1 MSWRI
6 IKSITIDGL
15 GTKVLAPYTN
25 NYDDTYAP
33 WTWNA
38 AGVLNIGSQATLY
51 SESWPDNNV
60 NFYASSVCSF
70 DIDRASVA
78 ALSLNQ
84 WYMGIRIIDKDTKV
98 PTGYGLGWF
107 GNGLGTLYLDIYKED
122 TKAPLGAGVYNGAWG
137 DLGALDVDKYHVG
150 IYRGRYDDS
159 LVWCKMNNLGDWN
172 YSWPVRADIQSFAF
186 LEKQFCQYWATQYNI
201 PISNGIFQS
210 QEEAISPEYGEAS
223 TPEGYTGG
231 TFDDSSDTISI
242 PTAPTIGVS
251 SSGFVNV
258 YNPSSGALIGFGSEL
273 FPNLSFTPI
282 SSLPAPTDVQTALEN
297 IATIFTDFGNQ
308 IPNIIDMYI
317 NSNLIQ
323 YVLDCHIIPVAPSVG
338 SNAAIKVGFR
348 TFTQTA
354 AVVTND
360 YIDFDCGSLNVG
372 EYYAN
377 YIDYAPF
384 TSAKLFLPFV
394 GFVDML
400 PEYWQS
406 GTLSVTYRFNVID
419 GSFVAFVKS
428 TSSKSKLSDT
438 VIGQYGGNCCVHIPL
453 TGANYSNMVSGLVSG
468 AAAVLTAGSGAAAKV
483 SKAVSSAVNVSQI
496 RPNVQQSNGYNSTT
510 SFLGVRTPYLL
521 IERSVSSFSMDYAT
535 ENGLPSNVTAT
546 LSSLS
551 GYTEASDLILNGIDA
566 TDAELNEIAALL
578 ASGVIL

>member
-1 MSWRI
+1 MSHE
-6 IKSITIDGL
+6 
-15 GTKVLAPYTN
+15 
-25 NYDDTYAP
+25 
-33 WTWNA
+33 WTHYEL
-38 AGVLNIGSQATLY
+38 LNISDWQSVNLTEYPNKYPATIQPPYPNGTVNIGDQANLFAIDSDLQQTFYITDILKY
-51 SESWPDNNV
+51 VRPGYVLGPDQ
-60 NFYASSVCSF
+60 Y
-70 DIDRASVA
+70 
-78 ALSLNQ
+78 L
-84 WYMGIRIIDKDTKV
+84 MGIEIDDADGN

-107 GNGLGTLYLDIYKED
+107 RNTNNDGVSVWFYDVATKTELVNGF
-122 TKAPLGAGVYNGAWG
+122 VFSGAWG
-137 DLGALDVDKYHVG
+137 GLGAVKDGAYYIG
-150 IYRGRYDDS
+150 IYKRGSDIT
-159 LVWCKMNNLGDWN
+159 WCCANNIYDWN
-172 YSWPVRADIQSFAF
+172 YAYNVRADIKSY
-186 LEKQFCQYWATQYNI
+186 E
-201 PISNGIFQS
+201 
-210 QEEAISPEYGEAS
+210 ISPDQFLWYWSQQLGVTLSKFSMKVTISSDAFGDAS
-223 TPEGYTGG
+223 TPEGYSGG

-251 SSGFVNV
+251 SAGFVNV
-258 YNPSSGALIGFGSEL
+258 YNPSPSALTGFGSEL
-273 FPNLSFTPI
+273 FPNLSFTPV

-297 IATIFTDFGNQ
+297 IATVLTDFGNQ

-323 YVLDCHIIPVAPSVG
+323 YVLDCHIIPVAPAVG
-338 SNAAIKVGFR
+338 SAAGIKVGFR
-348 TFTQTA
+348 TFSQTA
-354 AVVTND
+354 PEVTSD

-468 AAAVLTAGSGAAAKV
+468 AAAVLTSGAGAAAKV
-483 SKAVSSAVNVSQI
+483 SAAVSSAINVAQS
-496 RPNVQQSNGYNSTT
+496 RPSVQQSNGYNSTT

-521 IERSVSSFSMDYAT
+521 IERSVASFSENYAT

-551 GYTEASDLILNGIDA
+551 GYTEASDLILSGIDA

>member
-1 MSWRI
+1 MSHE
-6 IKSITIDGL
+6 
-15 GTKVLAPYTN
+15 
-25 NYDDTYAP
+25 
-33 WTWNA
+33 WTHYEL
-38 AGVLNIGSQATLY
+38 LNISDWQSVNLTEYPNKYPATIQPPYPNGTVNIGDQANLFAIDSDLQQTFYITDILKY
-51 SESWPDNNV
+51 VRPGYVLGPDQ
-60 NFYASSVCSF
+60 Y
-70 DIDRASVA
+70 
-78 ALSLNQ
+78 L
-84 WYMGIRIIDKDTKV
+84 MGIEIDDEDGN

-107 GNGLGTLYLDIYKED
+107 RNTNNDGIGVWFYDVA
-122 TKAPLGAGVYNGAWG
+122 TKTEIPGANVFNGAWG
-137 DLGALDVDKYHVG
+137 GFGAIKDGAYYIG
-150 IYRGRYDDS
+150 IYKRGSDIT
-159 LVWCKMNNLGDWN
+159 WCCANNIYDWN
-172 YSWPVRADIQSFAF
+172 YPYNVRADIKSY
-186 LEKQFCQYWATQYNI
+186 E
-201 PISNGIFQS
+201 
-210 QEEAISPEYGEAS
+210 ISPDQFLWYWSQQLGVTLSKFSMKVTISSDAFGDAS
-223 TPEGYTGG
+223 TPEGYSGG

-251 SSGFVNV
+251 SAGFVNV
-258 YNPSSGALIGFGSEL
+258 YNPSPSALTGFGSEL
-273 FPNLSFTPI
+273 FPNLSFTPV

-297 IATIFTDFGNQ
+297 IATVLTDFGNQ

-323 YVLDCHIIPVAPSVG
+323 YVLDCHIIPVAPAVG
-338 SNAAIKVGFR
+338 SAAGIKVGFR
-348 TFTQTA
+348 TFSQTA
-354 AVVTND
+354 PEVTSD

-468 AAAVLTAGSGAAAKV
+468 AAAVLTAGAGAAAKV
-483 SKAVSSAVNVSQI
+483 SAAVSSAVNVAQS
-496 RPNVQQSNGYNSTT
+496 RPSVQQSNGYNSTT

-521 IERSVSSFSMDYAT
+521 IERSVSSFSENYAT

-551 GYTEASDLILNGIDA
+551 GYTEASDLILSGIDA

>member
-1 MSWRI
+1 MSSWIYSR
-6 IKSITIDGL
+6 K
-15 GTKVLAPYTN
+15 LAINDFAEINLSNYSN
-25 NYDDTYAP
+25 NYGEDTWRVHA
-33 WTWNA
+33 N
-38 AGVLNIGSQATLY
+38 GSVDVGQQATLFSISY
-51 SESWPDNNV
+51 PDNNIA
-60 NFYASSVCSF
+60 F
-70 DIDRASVA
+70 RADSICNIEIPYR
-78 ALSLNQ
+78 ALNPDEYL
-84 WYMGIRIIDKDTKV
+84 MGIDIVKEDTGEK
-98 PTGYGLGWF
+98 TGYGLGWF
-107 GNGLGTLYLDIYKED
+107 RNTNNDGWSVWLYDTTTKTELPSGFIFNGG
-122 TKAPLGAGVYNGAWG
+122 WG
-137 DLGALDVDKYHVG
+137 DRGPIDGTKFHVG
-150 IYRGRYDDS
+150 IYRDPWGNMI
-159 LVWCKMNNLGDWN
+159 WCKMINLYDWN
-172 YSWPVRADIQSFAF
+172 NAGTVRGDIHTFAF
-186 LEKQFCQYWATQYNI
+186 STGNLLSYYGALNNI
-201 PISNGIFQS
+201 DFDGCKLA
-210 QEEAISPEYGEAS
+210 EEIEVSSPKYGDVS
-223 TPEGYTGG
+223 TPEGYSGG

-251 SSGFVNV
+251 STGFVNV
-258 YNPSSGALIGFGSEL
+258 YNPSPSALIGFGSEL
-273 FPNLSFTPI
+273 FPDLSFTPI
-282 SSLPAPTDVQTALEN
+282 SSLPAPTDVPAALEN
-297 IATIFTDFGNQ
+297 IATVLTDFGNQ

-323 YVLDCHIIPVAPSVG
+323 YVLDCHIIPVAPSVD
-338 SNAAIKVGFR
+338 SAAAIKVGFR
-348 TFTQTA
+348 TFSQTA
-354 AVVTND
+354 PKVASD

-468 AAAVLTAGSGAAAKV
+468 AAAVLTSGSGAAAKV
-483 SKAVSSAVNVSQI
+483 SAAVSSAVNVSQI

-521 IERSVSSFSMDYAT
+521 IERSVSSFSMNYAT

-551 GYTEASDLILNGIDA
+551 GYTEASDLILSGIDA

>member
-6 IKSITIDGL
+6 IKTITIEGF

-25 NYDDTYAP
+25 NYNNTYAP

-38 AGVLNIGSQATLY
+38 AGVLNIGDQATLY
-51 SESWPDNNV
+51 SESWPDNNI
-60 NFYASSVCSF
+60 NFYASSICNI

-84 WYMGIRIIDKDTKV
+84 WYMGIPIIDKDTKAR
-98 PTGYGLGWF
+98 TGYGLGWF

-122 TKAPLGAGVYNGAWG
+122 TKTPLGAGVYSGAWG
-137 DLGALDVDKYHVG
+137 DLGTLDTDKYHVG

-159 LVWCKMNNLGDWN
+159 IMWCKMNNMYDWSNPATVRGD
-172 YSWPVRADIQSFAF
+172 IGSFGI
-186 LEKQFCQYWATQYNI
+186 LEKQFCQYWGNYYNI
-201 PISNGIFQS
+201 PISNGIFLS
-210 QEEAISPEYGEAS
+210 EEEVTSPIYGDAS
-223 TPEGYTGG
+223 TPEGYSGG

-251 SSGFVNV
+251 SAGFVNV
-258 YNPSSGALIGFGSEL
+258 YNPSPSALTGFGSEL
-273 FPNLSFTPI
+273 FPNLSFTPV

-297 IATIFTDFGNQ
+297 IATVLTDFGNQ

-323 YVLDCHIIPVAPSVG
+323 YVLDCHIIPVAPAVG
-338 SNAAIKVGFR
+338 SATGIKVSFR
-348 TFTQTA
+348 TFSQTA
-354 AVVTND
+354 PKVTSD

-468 AAAVLTAGSGAAAKV
+468 AAAVLTSGAGAAAKV
-483 SKAVSSAVNVSQI
+483 SAAVSSAINVAQS
-496 RPNVQQSNGYNSTT
+496 RPSVQQSNGYNSTT

-521 IERSVSSFSMDYAT
+521 IERSVSSFSMNYAT

-551 GYTEASDLILNGIDA
+551 GYTEASDLILSGIDA
-566 TDAELNEIAALL
+566 TDAELNEISALL

>member
-1 MSWRI
+1 MSSWI
-6 IKSITIDGL
+6 YSHKIAINDFGEVNLSN
-15 GTKVLAPYTN
+15 YFN
-25 NYDDTYAP
+25 NYENDIDTWRVHADGKIDV
-33 WTWNA
+33 A
-38 AGVLNIGSQATLY
+38 SQATLFSISY
-51 SESWPDNNV
+51 PDNNIE
-60 NFYASSVCSF
+60 FSASSVCN
-70 DIDRASVA
+70 IELPDRV
-78 ALSLNQ
+78 LNPEE
-84 WYMGIRIIDKDTKV
+84 YIMGIDIVKQDTGEK
-98 PTGYGLGWF
+98 TGYGLGWF
-107 GNGLGTLYLDIYKED
+107 RNLNNDGWSVWLYDTATKTELPDGFLFNGG
-122 TKAPLGAGVYNGAWG
+122 WG
-137 DLGALDVDKYHVG
+137 DPGELDGTKYHVG
-150 IYRGRYDDS
+150 IYRNQWGD
-159 LVWCKMNNLGDWN
+159 LIWCKMIYLYDWN
-172 YSWPVRADIQSFAF
+172 TTYPIRSDIYTFAF
-186 LEKQFCQYWATQYNI
+186 STGNLLSYYGARNNIDLENCKFA
-201 PISNGIFQS
+201 
-210 QEEAISPEYGEAS
+210 EEIEVTSPKYGDAS
-223 TPEGYTGG
+223 TPEGYSGG

-251 SSGFVNV
+251 SAGFVNV
-258 YNPSSGALIGFGSEL
+258 YSPSPSALTGFGSEL
-273 FPNLSFTPI
+273 FPNLAFTPV

-297 IATIFTDFGNQ
+297 IATVLTDFGNQ

-323 YVLDCHIIPVAPSVG
+323 YVLDCHIIPVAPAVG
-338 SNAAIKVGFR
+338 SAAGIKVGFR
-348 TFTQTA
+348 TFSQTA
-354 AVVTND
+354 PKVNSD

-468 AAAVLTAGSGAAAKV
+468 AAAVLTSGSGAAAKV
-483 SKAVSSAVNVSQI
+483 SAAVSSAVNVSQI

-521 IERSVSSFSMDYAT
+521 IERSVSSFSENYAT
-535 ENGLPSNVTAT
+535 ENGLPSNVTAK
-546 LSSLS
+546 LSTLS
-551 GYTEASDLILNGIDA
+551 GYTEASDLILSGIDA